1 MDRID
6 VLIAH
11 HSSPSFAAPHETA
24 ASGAPLLVTSYLAA
38 RIAFWLSL
46 GGFVGFVYSYGW
58 LVR

>member
-11 HSSPSFAAPHETA
+11 HSSPSFGAPHATA
-24 ASGAPLLVTSYLAA
+24 VSDTPLLVTSYVAA

-58 LVR
+58 LVG